1 MGRWVEPDIRDEV
14 LCFVYDWKR
23 KTGLSIRVFLRLIG
37 LHESKFYDW
46 GGRFRAPNQ
55 HNGKI
60 PKSHWLR
67 PDERQAILEYC
78 SQHPDDGY
86 RVLTYMMMDDKVVAV
101 SPTTTYRVL
110 SSAGLLRPWERKK
123 SCKGTGFDQP
133 SAPHEHWHIDISYL
147 NILGTFYY
155 LCSVLD
161 GYSRYIVH
169 WELRETMTERDVEII
184 LERAIAHTGRAG
196 DRLISDNG
204 PQFIAKDF
212 KSYLRLKG
220 MKHVRTSPYY
230 PQSNGKLERAQKTV
244 KAEAIRKTVI
254 LSKEDA
260 HDRLTEFIT
269 YYNEERLHAGIGYVS
284 PRAKMRGEEQG
295 IWDRRDTMLKE
306 ARQNRRHS
314 KLEPDLCE
322 AL

>member
-14 LCFVYDWKR
+14 ILFVNDWKG
-23 KTGLSIRVFLRLIG
+23 KTGLSIRVFLRMIG
-37 LHESKFYDW
+37 LRESKFYDW
-46 GGRFRAPNQ
+46 GGRFRTPNQ

-60 PKSHWLR
+60 PKGHWLR
-67 PDERQAILEYC
+67 PDERQAILDYYG
-78 SQHPDDGY
+78 QHPDEGY
-86 RVLTYMMMDDKVVAV
+86 RVLTYKMMDDKVVAV

-110 SSAGLLRPWERKK
+110 SNAGLLRPWERKK

-133 SAPHEHWHIDISYL
+133 STPHEHWHIDISYL

-169 WELRETMTERDVEII
+169 WELRETMTEKDVEII
-184 LERAIAHTGRAG
+184 LERAIAYTGRAA

-260 HDRLTEFIT
+260 IDRLAEFIT
-269 YYNEERLHAGIGYVS
+269 YYNEDRLHSGIGYVS

-306 ARQNRRHS
+306 ARQSRRQS
-314 KLEPDLCE
+314 KLEPERCE